1 MKINR
6 FRKAGLTALAAG
18 AFALSA
24 GVVQAQN
31 VVTVNAVQ
39 IFGTIDPA
47 KINDYTEYMAGVNM
61 YEALTTLDG
70 SGAIQPLLA
79 ESWTASDD
87 GLTWTFTL
95 KEGTTFQDGSPI
107 EAKDVVWSVDRLL
120 SINEGPAYLFEG
132 VLSAGS
138 VTEVDARTVQ
148 FQLEKTYAPF
158 LTTTPILFVV
168 NSDLATEN
176 ATADDQWA
184 QDYIANNSIGAGAYM
199 LDNWERGAGLNIK
212 AYEGYHLGWTDDS
225 IDEVRFVVTN
235 EEATVKALA
244 AAGTLSMSSDA
255 QAQETYDSIGALD
268 DYRIESYGTAS
279 NFYFKLN
286 NQRPP
291 TDDVNIRKAIAYA
304 TDYATIRDVI
314 LPGEELTGPMPPIFA
329 DAYPDDVAAPVFDLE
344 KAKEYVEKSK
354 YAGQGP
360 IDVEIMYVAGLAF
373 EEEIGL
379 LMKSILDTIGFNTI
393 LKPEPWNRMTELAG
407 DVETTPGINQ
417 VFYGATYPSPDTYFF
432 PQYHSRAAGTWA
444 SMEWVLSDE
453 VDAMI
458 DEARATSDVAQQ
470 NEIYKAL
477 QRKLVDEQV
486 GVFLLT
492 QRSQQAFHKC
502 LQGFTWVPMQSFEF
516 NFHTMK
522 WVCD

>member
-1 MKINR
+1 MKIYKR
-6 FRKAGLTALAAG
+6 LALG
-18 AFALSA
+18 AVASSALLLGA
-24 GVVQAQN
+24 GVAVADN
-31 VVTVNAVQ
+31 VITVNAVQ

-47 KINDYTEYMAGVNM
+47 KINDYTEYMAGVNL

-79 ESWTASDD
+79 ESWSASDD

-95 KEGTTFQDGSPI
+95 KEGATFQDGSPI
-107 EAKDVVWSVDRLL
+107 EAKDVVWSVNRLL
-120 SINEGPAYLFEG
+120 AINEGPAYLFEG
-132 VLSAGS
+132 VLSEGA

-148 FQLEKTYAPF
+148 FKLEQTYAPF

-168 NSDLATEN
+168 NSDLAAEN
-176 ATADDQWA
+176 ATEDDPWA
-184 QDYIANNSIGAGAYM
+184 QDFVANNSIGAGAFM
-199 LDNWERGAGLNIK
+199 LDSWERGAGMTIK
-212 AYEGYHLGWTDDS
+212 AYDGYHLGWSEDS
-225 IDEVRFVVTN
+225 IDEVRFVVTS

-244 AAGTLSMSSDA
+244 ASGELSLSSDA
-255 QAQETYDSIGALD
+255 QAQETYDSIGAMD
-268 DYRIESYGTAS
+268 DYFIEVYPTAT

-286 NQRPP
+286 NSRPP

-304 TDYATIRDVI
+304 TDYETIREVI
-314 LPGEELTGPMPPIFA
+314 LPGEPLTGPMPPIFA
-329 DAYPDDVAAPVFDLE
+329 DAYPDDVEAPVFDLE
-344 KAKEYVEKSK
+344 KAREYVEASS

-407 DVETTPGINQ
+407 AVETTPGINQ
-417 VFYGATYPSPDTYFF
+417 VFYGATYPSPDTYFYT
-432 PQYHSRAAGTWA
+432 QYHSRAAGTWA
-444 SMEWVLSDE
+444 SMEWVQDPE

-458 DEARATSDVAQQ
+458 DAARATADVAEQ

-477 QRKLVDEQV
+477 QRKLVDDQV
-486 GVFLLT
+486 GVFVLT
-492 QRSQQAFHKC
+492 QRSQQATHNC
-502 LQGFTWVPMQSFEF
+502 LKNFTWVPMQSFEF
-516 NFHTMK
+516 NFHTYK
-522 WVCD
+522 WACD